1 MSGSIVVPKI
11 TDDPVDNIE
20 GLYSQADFYEKV
32 QQVLRTS
39 ADRWYMLSFAI
50 EDFPLIS
57 ELYGRDIA
65 KDILYRT
72 ATMLMTHRSESTVV
86 GRVKRDEFSALVRSD
101 RFNELEIREILQEFQ
116 ETSSPNHIFLHVGIY
131 EIKDPSASAV
141 AICNR
146 ASIALD
152 HIAEEKGN
160 TFAYYSESQTDHAG
174 LKRKVIRE
182 VEDALDK
189 EHFQIFLQ
197 PLLDRQGT
205 LVGAESLVR
214 WNHPEDGIIP
224 PGRFVGILED
234 AGLIYLID
242 RYVWELAASQLE
254 AWKGTAHND
263 LFITVNISQKDF
275 YYLDIYTIFTDL
287 VQQYR
292 IDPSRLRLE
301 ITEDAFVIGANRH
314 MIDRLKAQ
322 GFMVAIDKFGSGSS
336 SLKLLKDV
344 SIDAI
349 KIDTELVRESDERR
363 RSRILLEAVIRMCK
377 QLDMIVVAEGIE
389 TPAQLDHLM
398 EQGVDAFQGYYF
410 DKPMTVLDFEDKYF
424 RD

>member
-1 MSGSIVVPKI
+1 MTETPIINRLPEDPIDSI
-11 TDDPVDNIE
+11 E
-20 GLYSQADFYEKV
+20 ELYPQALFYEKV
-32 QQVLRTS
+32 QQVLRQS
-39 ADRWYMLSFAI
+39 SGRWYMLSFAI

-57 ELYGRDIA
+57 ELYGREIA
-65 KDILYRT
+65 RDILYRT
-72 ATMLMTHRSESTVV
+72 ATMLVSHRTERTII
-86 GRVKRDEFSALVRSD
+86 GRVKRDEFSALVHSD
-101 RFNELEIREILQEFQ
+101 NFDEKEIRQILGEFQ

-131 EIKDPSASAV
+131 EIKDRTASAV

-152 HIAEEKGN
+152 HIANERGN
-160 TFAYYSESQTDHAG
+160 AFAYYSDTQTDHAG

-197 PLLDRQGT
+197 PLLDRTGK

-214 WNHPEDGIIP
+214 WAHPEDGIIP

-254 AWKGTAHND
+254 SWKGTAHD
-263 LFITVNISQKDF
+263 ELFITVNISQKDF
-275 YYLDIYTIFTDL
+275 YYLDIYTIFTEL

-292 IDPSRLRLE
+292 IDPGKLRLE

-314 MIDRLKAQ
+314 MVSRLKQQ
-322 GFMVAIDKFGSGSS
+322 GFEVAIDKFGSGSS
-336 SLKLLKDV
+336 SLRLLKDV

-349 KIDTELVRESDERR
+349 KIDTELVRESDEKM
-363 RSRILLEAVIRMCK
+363 RSRIILESIITMCK
-377 QLDMIVVAEGIE
+377 RLNMIVVTEGVETAE
-389 TPAQLDHLM
+389 QLDYLM
-398 EQGVDAFQGYYF
+398 AQGVDAFQGYYF